1 MESRKMPNK
10 ESRLKPLHF
19 LWSHSQLLQPART
32 LTEQAE
38 DWTDLA
44 CAVGYLVFL
53 VYLVHGVAVTFSW
66 SSIFGLGGIAA
77 AIIVTRLVIRHL
89 S

>member
-1 MESRKMPNK
+1 MPNENPRLNPLQFIWK
-10 ESRLKPLHF
+10 HSRLLE
-19 LWSHSQLLQPART
+19 PART

-44 CAVGYLVFL
+44 CAVGYLVLL
-53 VYLVHGVAVTFSW
+53 VYLVHGMAVTFSW
-66 SSIFGLGGIAA
+66 SSILGLGGIAA
-77 AIIVTRLVIRHL
+77 AIIAVRLVIRRL